1 MTKPEVACLKGI
13 AHHALAGIAGG
24 DAGELAL
31 KGGNG
36 GPAVQLFLLRR
47 QLRARSRL
55 LAHADGYFESLSFE
69 AVGSLICLNT
79 RLALDVGV
87 VRTGE
92 LAARKRDEHNRV
104 LPVQAI
110 LVAELLDQIVLF

>member
-1 MTKPEVACLKGI
+1 VVTLENSPSKMTATDQPFSQFFYGGSYERKVACL
-13 AHHALAGIAGG
+13 LM
-24 DAGELAL
+24 
-31 KGGNG
+31 
-36 GPAVQLFLLRR
+36 P
-47 QLRARSRL
+47 SS
-55 LAHADGYFESLSFE
+55 YFDSSSFE
-69 AVGSLICLNT
+69 AAGSLICLNT

>member
-1 MTKPEVACLKGI
+1 
-13 AHHALAGIAGG
+13 
-24 DAGELAL
+24 
-31 KGGNG
+31 
-36 GPAVQLFLLRR
+36 
-47 QLRARSRL
+47 L

-92 LAARKRDEHNRV
+92 LAARKRDEHGRV
-104 LPVQAI
+104 LAVQAI